1 MGLSQEDPVQVP
13 GPLSNPYSCF
23 GAVHI
28 VFGAEPASMCDW
40 DTWYQRGQLRNLG
53 MGLMAP
59 T

>member
-13 GPLSNPYSCF
+13 GPPSNPHSRF

-28 VFGAEPASMCDW
+28 VFGVEPASMCGW
-40 DTWYQRGQLRNLG
+40 DTWCQRGQLRNPG